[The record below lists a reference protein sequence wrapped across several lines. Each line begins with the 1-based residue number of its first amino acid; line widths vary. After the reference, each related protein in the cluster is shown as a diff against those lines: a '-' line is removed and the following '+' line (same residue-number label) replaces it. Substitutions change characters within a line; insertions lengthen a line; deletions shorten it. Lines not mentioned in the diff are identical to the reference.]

1 MFAGCTH
8 CDGLHFFAARWC
20 EPQSGGDCNC
30 DEQISERHRNALPLP
45 GGEGRGEG
53 ARKHILPV
61 PSRSVA
67 AMKSEPT
74 IPAVTQL
81 GLAGKVARTFIN
93 SKLTPLIIIASVLL
107 GAFAVV
113 MLPREEEPQIKVPM
127 VDVMVVM
134 PGFSAKEVEER
145 ATRPMEKLLWEI
157 PGVEYI
163 YSTSRPGESLVIV
176 RFKVGED
183 MERSIVKLN
192 QKLQQ
197 NFDRIPH
204 GVSSPLIKAKSI
216 DDVPILALT
225 FHSARYDHLTLRR
238 LVAQVDDAVK
248 QVPLVAETTLIG
260 GAMRQVRVLLDP
272 AKLASRNL
280 SPAGLVP
287 MLRQA
292 NKQFAAGG
300 LTSENKEVVIE
311 TGAFLQS
318 AEDVGNVVVGVY
330 GGKPVYLREVAD
342 ITDGAEEPSQ
352 YVLFGAG
359 AAARSADWQSAVSP
373 IGNRQSA
380 ESPAA
385 SGALAPSA
393 GCQPAKQQTGSLR
406 YAEEPAITLS
416 IAKRPG
422 ANAIAVAHD
431 VLRKVETLKGREIP
445 ADVSVS
451 ITRNYGETAAE
462 KSNELLLHMGIAV
475 VGVMALIWL
484 TLGWRESGIVGVAI
498 PATLALTLLVF
509 YLYGFTLNR
518 ITLFALI
525 FSIGILVDDA
535 IVVVENIVR
544 HFHLAHNKGR
554 DWSTIAVEAVGEVGN
569 PTILATFAVI
579 AAVLPMAF
587 VGGLM
592 GPYMRPIPIGSSA
605 AMFWSML
612 IAFIVTPWASIRILR
627 WGKKYSRLTEG
638 SPRAAEAGHVHLHSE
653 HPEDFFTKLYRR
665 FMGPMIAQA
674 KWRWIF
680 LASIVGL
687 LLVAMALVGIGW
699 VKVKMLPFDNKS
711 EFQIILNMPEGS
723 ALERTAQAAREIAA
737 AVRTEP
743 EVTDYQIYAG
753 VSSPFNFNGLV
764 RHYFMRRGANVADIQ
779 VNLVSKSE
787 RKAQSHDIA
796 KRVRPRV
803 AEIAAKFGARV
814 AVAEVPP
821 GPPVLQTLVAEVY
834 GPNEESRHALARK
847 VIEIFKRTPGVVDT
861 DWYIEDDQPKTR
873 FVIDKEKAALHGI
886 SAETISQTLAIAV
899 GGQSV
904 DLLHVPREK
913 EDVNIVLELPRSSRT
928 TPEELLALRVRSGD
942 ANALPEP
949 GSATGTP
956 PLIPLRELVT
966 MERTITDK
974 SIYHKN
980 LMPVSYVIGD
990 VAGVIESP
998 VYAIQAMNKAIAK
1011 LDAREFGGAPSTV
1024 SARTVK
1030 NPEHAEAVLGAP
1042 IKIFNAVQP
1051 FTDHEPA
1058 VKWDGEWHITIEV
1071 FRDLGTAFAACLVL
1085 IYVLMV
1091 GWFRSFLTPMIVMMA
1106 IPFSLVG
1113 IMPAHGAMGAFF
1125 TATSMIGFMAGA
1137 GIVVRN
1143 SIILVDF
1150 IEQRVREGMPLAE
1163 AVVDAGAVR
1172 FRPMLLTAMA
1182 VVVGA
1187 SVILA
1192 DPIFQGLAI
1201 SLMAGEVASL
1211 LISRM
1216 AVPVLYFMA
1225 FNRKTVAR
1233 EL

>member
-1 MFAGCTH
+1 MKADSGKTVVESLGIAG
-8 CDGLHFFAARWC
+8 R
-20 EPQSGGDCNC
+20 
-30 DEQISERHRNALPLP
+30 
-45 GGEGRGEG
+45 
-53 ARKHILPV
+53 
-61 PSRSVA
+61 
-67 AMKSEPT
+67 
-74 IPAVTQL
+74 
-81 GLAGKVARTFIN
+81 VARTFID
-93 SKLTPLIIIASVLL
+93 SKLTPLIVIASILL
-107 GAFAVV
+107 GAFAIV

-127 VDVMVVM
+127 VDVMVAM

-157 PGVEYI
+157 PGVEYL
-163 YSTSRPGESLVIV
+163 YSTSRPGESIVIV

-238 LVAQVDDAVK
+238 LAAQVDDAVK

-260 GAMRQVRVLLDP
+260 GAYRQVRVLLDP

-287 MLRQA
+287 LLQQA
-292 NKQFAAGG
+292 NKQYAAGG
-300 LTSENKEVVIE
+300 LTSENQEVVIE
-311 TGAFLQS
+311 TGAFLKS
-318 AEDVGNVVVGVY
+318 AEDVGNVVLGVF

-342 ITDGAEEPSQ
+342 ILDGAEEPTQ
-352 YVLFGAG
+352 YVLFGTGGG
-359 AAARSADWQSAVSP
+359 A
-373 IGNRQSA
+373 
-380 ESPAA
+380 
-385 SGALAPSA
+385 
-393 GCQPAKQQTGSLR
+393 
-406 YAEEPAITLS
+406 AEEPAITLS

-422 ANAIAVAHD
+422 ANAIGVASE
-431 VLRKVETLKGREIP
+431 VLRKVETLKGSVIP

-451 ITRNYGETAAE
+451 ITRHYGETAAE

-475 VGVMALIWL
+475 VGVMVLIWL
-484 TLGWRESGIVGVAI
+484 TLGWREAGIVGVAI

-544 HFHLAHNKGR
+544 HFHLPQNKGR
-554 DWSTIAVEAVGEVGN
+554 NWSTIAVEAVGEVGN

-627 WGKKYSRLTEG
+627 WGKKYSLLTQG
-638 SPRAAEAGHVHLHSE
+638 TVTAAEAGPVHLHSE

-665 FMGPMIAQA
+665 FMEPMIAQA

-687 LLVAMALVGIGW
+687 LLAAMALVGIGW

-737 AVRTEP
+737 AVRNEP

-779 VNLVSKSE
+779 VNLVPKGE

-803 AEIAAKFGARV
+803 AEIAAKFGARG

-834 GPNEESRHALARK
+834 GPNEEDRHALARK
-847 VIEIFKRTPGVVDT
+847 VIDIFHNTPGVVDT
-861 DWYIEDDQPKTR
+861 DWYIEADQPKVR
-873 FVIDKEKAALHGI
+873 FIIDKEKAALHGI

-899 GGQSV
+899 GGESV

-913 EDVNIVLELPRSSRT
+913 EDVNIVLQLPLASRT
-928 TPEELLALRVRSGD
+928 SPEELLALRVRSGD

-949 GSATGTP
+949 GSATGAP

-966 MERTITDK
+966 IERTFADK

-980 LMPVSYVIGD
+980 LMPVTYVIGD

-998 VYAIQAMNKAIAK
+998 VYAIQAMNKALSK
-1011 LDAREFGGAPSTV
+1011 LETKEFGG
-1024 SARTVK
+1024 RDEK
-1030 NPEHAEAVLGAP
+1030 L
-1042 IKIFNAVQP
+1042 KIYNATQP

-1058 VKWDGEWHITIEV
+1058 IKWDGEWHITIEV

-1113 IMPAHGAMGAFF
+1113 IMPAHGMMGAFF

-1150 IEQRVREGMPLAE
+1150 IEQRIQEGMPLAE

-1172 FRPMLLTAMA
+1172 FRPMLLTALA

-1216 AVPVLYFMA
+1216 AVPVLYYMA
-1225 FNRKTVAR
+1225 ASK
-1233 EL
+1233 